1 MEPATCR
8 TLFPALEQQTF
19 LNHAG
24 IAPCSTRVIAAMR
37 TVLNEQANLGSAGYP
52 LWIDRVASVRRQ
64 AATFIGAAP
73 EEIAFVPNTS
83 SGLSLVAEA
92 LPWQPGE
99 AVLVPAPDFPANVY
113 PWWHLSRRG
122 VRIIEVPRRDGRLE
136 VADLAHARHPG
147 ARVLALSS
155 VDFATGFT
163 ADLPAI
169 GAFCREHGLLLIVDA
184 IQSLGVLPL
193 DVKRCGIHA
202 LAAGAHKWL
211 CGPQGI
217 GVLYVDCGLLPRL
230 TSPLVGWKS
239 VTAEEDF
246 TLHFDLRHDAAG
258 FEPGTLNMAGIAGL
272 GAALELLAEI
282 GSARV
287 QAQVAALTGQLCAGL
302 EQRGWS
308 LVSPRQESE
317 RAGIVA
323 GVGPVD
329 PRELFRHLAA
339 NGVVTALRH
348 GRLRLSPH
356 FANNAGDIDNLFAV
370 LDSFGNN

>member
-1 MEPATCR
+1 M
-8 TLFPALEQQTF
+8 
-19 LNHAG
+19 
-24 IAPCSTRVIAAMR
+24 
-37 TVLNEQANLGSAGYP
+37 LNEQANLGSAGYP

-99 AVLVPAPDFPANVY
+99 AVLVPTPDFPANVY

-136 VADLAHARHPG
+136 VADLARTRHPG

-155 VDFATGFT
+155 VDFATGFA

-169 GAFCREHGLLLIVDA
+169 GAFCLEHGLLLIVDA

-230 TSPLVGWKS
+230 TPPLVGWKS
-239 VTAEEDF
+239 VTTEEDF

-258 FEPGTLNMAGIAGL
+258 FEPGTLNVAGIAGL

-287 QAQVAALTGQLCAGL
+287 QAQVTALTGQLCAGL

-308 LVSPRQESE
+308 LVSPRQKSE
-317 RAGIVA
+317 RAGIIA
-323 GVGPVD
+323 GVSPVD

-356 FANNAGDIDNLFAV
+356 FANNAGDINNFFAI
-370 LDSFGNN
+370 LDRFGNN